1 MELDNTESVFKEFFD
16 QAESSDNFT
25 KKMNHI
31 PADVLAVE
39 YLKLLEKYKKLL
51 KASVKMAKIGDRAQK
66 KLIKFKEMVDKI
78 KE

>member
-25 KKMNHI
+25 KKMNQI
-31 PADVLAVE
+31 PADILAVE